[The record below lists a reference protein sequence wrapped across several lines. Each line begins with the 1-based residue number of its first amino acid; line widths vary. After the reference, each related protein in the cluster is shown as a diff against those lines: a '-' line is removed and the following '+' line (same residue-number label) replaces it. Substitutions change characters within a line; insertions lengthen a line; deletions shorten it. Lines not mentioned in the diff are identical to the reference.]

1 MGSLTATTAVGGA
14 GPGGRVRRFLSRKG
28 SRLDR
33 TMSERMDTA
42 VAAGQP
48 ASAPRLSPFTLAL
61 LLLSALG
68 LLTLAGYFFA
78 GLERRLPYRI
88 LVLGIVLACMVPGLA
103 ASVRKDAFQGAEAG
117 QKAERPFH
125 LRLGVWISS
134 GWLAFVAV
142 YIALT
147 FSFPVLLNTVRI
159 RILNLA
165 AIVIYILCFAGIEKS
180 IGTQRLA
187 SAIESGKA
195 TPEGLARRFF
205 TSLGILFLL
214 PVYVVLLHVFPALRD
229 RSEMTVAVFGI
240 MGGAMIG
247 LYTVGKDILDLLRI
261 LKKARL
267 IANHE
272 TLEVIDTCR
281 KGEVGELAN
290 AFNVVIVELNDT
302 IGSLQAAKQRIELLV
317 ERIGAAVSSSE
328 SMQQLLHVVLDISK
342 DSLCAKTGYLRIH
355 ASPSGGGELYITP
368 KSAQTLATDALERKL
383 DAVVESASPCQEAH
397 FLALPLLCK
406 GRALGVLAVERTAGD
421 PPFSAADMEL
431 LQSIGNQAALA
442 VESSELRES
451 EERIYLETISALAL
465 AVEAKDPYTR
475 GHSKRVSEL
484 AAAIALKMGLDKE
497 EVQDVRC
504 SGLLHDIGKLGV
516 PDSVLRKATVLSESE
531 YDALK
536 LHPVTGERIVNA
548 VTSLRKLR
556 SGIRHHHERVDGK
569 GYPDH
574 LAGDAIDRKAL
585 IIGAADALDAMLSDR
600 PYRKAY
606 SPEKAA
612 EEIRKGSGT
621 QFDGDVAL
629 TLLSLLEQ
637 GELPATAL
645 LQRESDNASSADM
658 AARLCICS
666 CGSVVTLPRRSA
678 GQQMRC
684 PHCLTVLDIP
694 TGEADAGL
702 IRWHCKCGLR
712 LKATEKAAG
721 RSIRCP
727 RCAATTLVPLS
738 GRTQPA
744 EV

>member
-1 MGSLTATTAVGGA
+1 
-14 GPGGRVRRFLSRKG
+14 
-28 SRLDR
+28 
-33 TMSERMDTA
+33 MSERMDPA
-42 VAAGQP
+42 GAAGQR
-48 ASAPRLSPFTLAL
+48 ASSPRLSPFTLAL

-68 LLTLAGYFFA
+68 LLTLAGYFFS
-78 GLERRLPYRI
+78 GLEQRLPYRI
-88 LVLGIVLACMVPGLA
+88 MVLGVVLACMLPGLA
-103 ASVRKDAFQGAEAG
+103 ANARKHAFKGIEEG
-117 QKAERPFH
+117 QRAERPFH
-125 LRLGVWISS
+125 LRLAVWISS
-134 GWLAFVAV
+134 GWLALVAV
-142 YIALT
+142 YVVLT
-147 FSFPVLLNTVRI
+147 FFFPVLLNTVRI

-165 AIVIYILCFAGIEKS
+165 AIVIYILCFAGIQKS
-180 IGTQRLA
+180 IGTQKLA

-214 PVYVVLLHVFPALRD
+214 PVYVALVRIFPALRD
-229 RSEMTVAVFGI
+229 TSEMTVAVFGI
-240 MGGAMIG
+240 TGAAMIG
-247 LYTVGKDILDLLRI
+247 LYSVGKDILDLLRI

-267 IANHE
+267 IARHE
-272 TLEVIDTCR
+272 TLEVIEACGG
-281 KGEVGELAN
+281 GEVGELAN
-290 AFNVVIVELNDT
+290 AFNVVIVELGET
-302 IGSLQAAKQRIELLV
+302 IGALQAAKQRIEMLV

-328 SMQQLLHVVLDISK
+328 SMQELLHVVLDISK
-342 DSLCAKTGYLRIH
+342 DSLSATTGYLRILTTQ
-355 ASPSGGGELYITP
+355 SGRGELYITP
-368 KSAQTLATDALERKL
+368 KSAETLATDALQRKL
-383 DAVVESASPCQEAH
+383 DAVIESASPCLEAN

-406 GRALGVLAVERTAGD
+406 GGALGVLAVERIPGD
-421 PPFSAADMEL
+421 PPFSSADMEL

-484 AAAIALKMGLDKE
+484 AAAIATKIGLDKE
-497 EVQDVRC
+497 EIQDVRC

-531 YDALK
+531 YNTLK

-574 LAGDAIDRKAL
+574 LAGDAIDKKAL

-606 SPEKAA
+606 TPEKAA
-612 EEIRKGSGT
+612 EELRKGSGT
-621 QFDGDVAL
+621 QFDADVAL
-629 TLLSLLEQ
+629 VLLSLLER
-637 GELPATAL
+637 GELPVSVPSQPELDTASL
-645 LQRESDNASSADM
+645 EVM

-666 CGSVVTLPRRSA
+666 CGSVVTLPPQST
-678 GQQMRC
+678 GQHVRC
-684 PHCLTVLDIP
+684 PRCLTTLDIP
-694 TGEADAGL
+694 TGEADASL

-712 LKATEKAAG
+712 LKATPKAAG
-721 RSIRCP
+721 RPVRCP

-738 GRTQPA
+738 
-744 EV
+744 EVLTRSA

>member
-1 MGSLTATTAVGGA
+1 
-14 GPGGRVRRFLSRKG
+14 
-28 SRLDR
+28 
-33 TMSERMDTA
+33 MDTA
-42 VAAGQP
+42 DTAERR
-48 ASAPRLSPFTLAL
+48 ASAPWLSPFTLAL

-78 GLERRLPYRI
+78 GLEQHRAYRI
-88 LVLGIVLACMVPGLA
+88 LSLGIVLACIMPGLA
-103 ASVRKDAFQGAEAG
+103 ANMRKDAFNGME
-117 QKAERPFH
+117 AERKAKRSSH

-134 GWLAFVAV
+134 GWLALVAV
-142 YIALT
+142 YIVLT
-147 FSFPVLLNTVRI
+147 FFFPVLLNTVRI

-180 IGTQRLA
+180 IGTQNLA
-187 SAIESGKA
+187 SAIESSK
-195 TPEGLARRFF
+195 TSPEGLARRFF

-214 PVYVVLLHVFPALRD
+214 PVYVVLLHVFPRLRD
-229 RSEMTVAVFGI
+229 TTEMTIAVFGI

-247 LYTVGKDILDLLRI
+247 LYTVGKDILDLLKI

-267 IANHE
+267 IASHE
-272 TLEVIDTCR
+272 TLEVIDTPR
-281 KGEVGELAN
+281 GGEVGELAN

-302 IGSLQAAKQRIELLV
+302 ISALQAAKQRIELLV
-317 ERIGAAVSSSE
+317 ERIGAAVTSSE
-328 SMQQLLHVVLDISK
+328 SMQQLLHVVLDICK
-342 DSLCAKTGYLRIH
+342 DSLSARTGYLRIH
-355 ASPSGGGELYITP
+355 SSRSGRGELYITP
-368 KSAQTLATDALERKL
+368 KSAERLATDALEKKM
-383 DAVVESASPCQEAH
+383 DAVVESASPCREAN

-406 GRALGVLAVERTAGD
+406 GRALGVLAVERKPGD
-421 PPFSAADMEL
+421 PPFELADMEL
-431 LQSIGNQAALA
+431 LQNIGNQAALA

-451 EERIYLETISALAL
+451 EERIHLETISALAL

-484 AAAIALKMGLDKE
+484 AAAIAVEMGLEKE
-497 EVQDVRC
+497 DVQDVRC
-504 SGLLHDIGKLGV
+504 SGILHDIGKLGV

-536 LHPVTGERIVNA
+536 MHPITGERIVNA

-574 LAGDAIDRKAL
+574 LAGAAIDKKAL

-606 SPEKAA
+606 SSEKAA

-621 QFDGDVAL
+621 QFDGGVAL
-629 TLLSLLEQ
+629 ALLSLLERGALPVPVLPQ
-637 GELPATAL
+637 PELDTTSLEA
-645 LQRESDNASSADM
+645 M

-666 CGSVVTLPRRSA
+666 CGSVVTLPQQSA
-678 GQQMRC
+678 GRQMRC
-684 PHCLTVLDIP
+684 PRCLTLLDIP

-712 LKATEKAAG
+712 LKASQRAAG
-721 RSIRCP
+721 RPVLCP
-727 RCAATTLVPLS
+727 RCGATTLVPLLEAQTCAGPGES
-738 GRTQPA
+738 QYPGMKK
-744 EV
+744 VG